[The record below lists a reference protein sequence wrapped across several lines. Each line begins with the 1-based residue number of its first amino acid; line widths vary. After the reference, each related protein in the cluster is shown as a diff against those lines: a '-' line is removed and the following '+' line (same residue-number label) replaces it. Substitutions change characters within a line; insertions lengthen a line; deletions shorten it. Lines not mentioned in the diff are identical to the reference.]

1 MTTLRTGPSV
11 LLVFFALGCG
21 GGGTTEET
29 TTVADEPQ
37 AWEQMSFDE
46 RKAFMAS
53 DVMPRMAPLFE
64 QHDAERFAGFSCA
77 NCHGD
82 DAQAR
87 NFEMPNPS
95 IMALYPTGTQ
105 EQQRMV
111 QEQRPM
117 VMFMFNQVLPAMQEL
132 LGAQPYDEA
141 TQTGFSCYACHPS
154 GGAGTPAEEP
164 TAYRRRLH
172 ELEHDV
178 QALKDRVWHVR
189 TRELTTAP

>member
-1 MTTLRTGPSV
+1 MTTRTIGWC
-11 LLVFFALGCG
+11 ALAALATAGCG
-21 GGGTTEET
+21 GGASTEET
-29 TTVADEPQ
+29 TTVADEPKT
-37 AWEQMSFDE
+37 WEQMSFDE

-53 DVMPRMAPLFE
+53 DVLPRMGPIFE
-64 QHDAERFAGFSCA
+64 QQDAERFGGFTCT

-87 NFEMPNPS
+87 NFAMPNPN

-105 EQQRMV
+105 EQQRMI

-117 VMFMFNQVLPAMQEL
+117 VMFMFSQVLPAMQEL

-141 TQTGFSCYACHPS
+141 TQTGFSCYACHPN

-164 TAYRRRLH
+164 TAM
-172 ELEHDV
+172 
-178 QALKDRVWHVR
+178 
-189 TRELTTAP
+189 LTP